1 MNKSVVK
8 LTPIGGQAE
17 NGKSMYCLEIDDQWF
32 IIDAGYRF
40 PEVDK
45 LGVDVIIPNFDHLKE
60 NKDKIKAIFITHG
73 HDDVMGALPYL
84 LQEVNVPIYTTD
96 LTADLIDQLLQ
107 RYMRHSH
114 VSYKYKI
121 KRVNMNATIKVAG
134 VTVEFFPITHSIPG
148 SVGLAFLTPNG
159 YVVYSSEFIID
170 FGAPERFRCNIQK
183 MMEIGKKGVL
193 ALLCESSYSKN
204 DGYTSPKHKLTDKI
218 ESIFEDATGRII
230 ISSYAQNAFR
240 TQEIAQLAKKYNRK
254 ICFYGRD
261 KYDNTNTIMRIA
273 RHTKRPILD
282 IHPSYIADSKAIS
295 DKKNMDK
302 LVVLLSGSP
311 RRIYHDILDIIDGG
325 DEKLKLQ
332 ESDTFIVAS
341 PVLPGTEKIANRA
354 INELY
359 KTDTQIHVLKNKE
372 LQSMHASEED
382 IKVLIQILNPKYF
395 IPIKGEYQH
404 FVAVSDVAK
413 KMSIKDDYIIIVD
426 NGEIIT
432 FNDGKLQDYRDSI
445 TIEDVMIDGLGIGDV
460 GVKVIDDRNQLQND
474 GVVIIGMTIDGKTK
488 EIVANTDVQTRG
500 FIYLKDSENIVRAI
514 IEMAE
519 KELEA
524 YKKDDNGDI
533 RDVRQT
539 IKDKANRYII
549 KETGK
554 RPVILPVIIEL

>member
-1 MNKSVVK
+1 M
-8 LTPIGGQAE
+8 
-17 NGKSMYCLEIDDQWF
+17 
-32 IIDAGYRF
+32 
-40 PEVDK
+40 
-45 LGVDVIIPNFDHLKE
+45 
-60 NKDKIKAIFITHG
+60 
-73 HDDVMGALPYL
+73 
-84 LQEVNVPIYTTD
+84 
-96 LTADLIDQLLQ
+96 
-107 RYMRHSH
+107 
-114 VSYKYKI
+114 
-121 KRVNMNATIKVAG
+121 
-134 VTVEFFPITHSIPG
+134 
-148 SVGLAFLTPNG
+148 
-159 YVVYSSEFIID
+159 
-170 FGAPERFRCNIQK
+170 
-183 MMEIGKKGVL
+183 
-193 ALLCESSYSKN
+193 
-204 DGYTSPKHKLTDKI
+204 
-218 ESIFEDATGRII
+218 
-230 ISSYAQNAFR
+230 
-240 TQEIAQLAKKYNRK
+240 
-254 ICFYGRD
+254 
-261 KYDNTNTIMRIA
+261 
-273 RHTKRPILD
+273 
-282 IHPSYIADSKAIS
+282 
-295 DKKNMDK
+295 
-302 LVVLLSGSP
+302 
-311 RRIYHDILDIIDGG
+311 
-325 DEKLKLQ
+325 
-332 ESDTFIVAS
+332 
-341 PVLPGTEKIANRA
+341 
-354 INELY
+354 
-359 KTDTQIHVLKNKE
+359 LKNKE

-413 KMSIKDDYIIIVD
+413 KMSIKDDNIIIVD